1 MSKPQI
7 IPFDRNAP
15 LVPWEDFPESEIAS
29 GSRKQNGLMLF
40 EDKAR
45 GLSAGVWEQGA
56 NESHWMNY
64 PVNEFMAVLE
74 GEVVI
79 VEEDRSVSIKAG
91 ESFII
96 PKGLR
101 CRWTQPGHVKKF
113 FVIFD
118 DASGL
123 QNEGPLRTIKIDP
136 AVKLEPSTPPA
147 AAMLLS
153 PVPVQ
158 HTHDVFSDAT
168 GQMNIGVWDT
178 TGYHRKLIDFPRHEL
193 MCLLE
198 GAVEFEDD
206 KGVKQRFTGGD
217 TFFVPLGTPNSWK
230 SEGYLR
236 KIFVIFQPKT

>member
-1 MSKPQI
+1 MPKPQL
-7 IPFDRNAP
+7 IPFDRDAR
-15 LVPWEDFPESEIAS
+15 LEAWEDFPEDVIVS
-29 GSRKQNGLMLF
+29 GTRKQNGLMLF

-56 NESHWMNY
+56 NETGWMDY
-64 PVNEFMAVLE
+64 PVNEFMMVLE

-79 VEEDRSVSIKAG
+79 VEEERTVSIRAG

-101 CRWTQPGHVKKF
+101 CRWTQPSYVKKF

-123 QNEGPLRTIKIDP
+123 RNEGPLRTIKIDTAAP
-136 AVKLEPSTPPA
+136 LAPSTPPA
-147 AAMLLS
+147 AEMLLS

-158 HTHDVFSDAT
+158 HARDWFSDAS
-168 GQMNIGVWDT
+168 GQLHIGVWDT

-198 GAVEFEDD
+198 GAVTFEDD
-206 KGVKQRFTGGD
+206 KGRTQRFGAGD
-217 TFFVPLGTPNSWK
+217 VFFVPMGTPNSWR
-230 SEGYLR
+230 SEGYLK
-236 KIFVIFQPKT
+236 KIFVIFQPKG

>member
-1 MSKPQI
+1 MTKPQI
-7 IPFDRNAP
+7 IAFDRNAP
-15 LVPWEDFPESEIAS
+15 LVPWADFPEAEIAS
-29 GSRKQNGLMLF
+29 GTRRQQGLMLF
-40 EDKAR
+40 EDMAR
-45 GLSAGVWEQGA
+45 GLSAGIWEQGA
-56 NESHWMNY
+56 NESHWMDY
-64 PVNEFMAVLE
+64 PVNEFMTVLE

-79 VEEDRSVSIKAG
+79 VEEDRSVSITAG

-101 CRWTQPGHVKKF
+101 CRWTQKGPVKKF

-123 QNEGPLRTIKIDP
+123 KNEGPLRTIKIDP
-136 AVKLEPSTPPA
+136 KVACAPSPPPA

-153 PVPVQ
+153 PVPTQ
-158 HTHDVFSDAT
+158 HTHDYFTDAT
-168 GQMNIGVWDT
+168 GQLNIGVWDT

-206 KGVKQRFTGGD
+206 HGVKQRFEAGD

-236 KIFVIFQPKT
+236 KIFVIFQPQG